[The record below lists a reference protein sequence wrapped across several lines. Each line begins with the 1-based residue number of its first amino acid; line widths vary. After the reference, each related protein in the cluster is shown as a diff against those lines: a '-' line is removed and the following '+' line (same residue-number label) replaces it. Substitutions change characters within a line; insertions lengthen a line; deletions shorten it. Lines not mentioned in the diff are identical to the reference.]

1 MGDTKGKTPL
11 DITKVAKFSFASSDI
26 AMLLAA
32 ISSNN
37 GRHGQHLLK
46 DAALTMTRVST
57 IFITSAF
64 VVLNLAS
71 CSGPWSEE
79 QKNALSTVSIVPPT
93 HADDSRKG
101 SNVVEQSTGGSMGAA
116 AVGGGLIPALI
127 GIAVDASIT
136 AHRKGEFEEEH
147 GSIEDAAAAMDK
159 SVPSDIGKR
168 LRDKLTTELKDDSF
182 FGPRLRP
189 TSPNRFDGELYSYGL
204 VARDTLDGVPQIGAQ
219 LQARIWL
226 EDAEGETPL
235 DITKIANS
243 TSTFPATTLMSQRKR
258 VEQLF
263 DEACDDFA
271 RQVQEEVDKKLDR

>member
-1 MGDTKGKTPL
+1 
-11 DITKVAKFSFASSDI
+11 
-26 AMLLAA
+26 
-32 ISSNN
+32 
-37 GRHGQHLLK
+37 
-46 DAALTMTRVST
+46 MTRSST
-57 IFITSAF
+57 LLVTSALISLIF
-64 VVLNLAS
+64 TS
-71 CSGPWSEE
+71 CSGPWSQE
-79 QKNALSTVSIVPPT
+79 QKNALSTVSITPPT
-93 HADDSRKG
+93 HAEDSRKG
-101 SNVVEQSTGGSMGAA
+101 SNVVEQSTGGSVGAA

-127 GIAVDASIT
+127 GIAVDASVT
-136 AHRKGEFEEEH
+136 AHRKGKFEDQH

-159 SVPSDIGKR
+159 SVPNDIGKR
-168 LRDKLTTELKDDSF
+168 LRDKMTAQLKNDAF

-204 VARDTLDGVPQIGAQ
+204 VARDTIDDVPQIGAR

-243 TSTFPATTLMSQRKR
+243 SNTFPATTLMSQRKR

-263 DEACDDFA
+263 DEACNDFA